1 MQGLKQMLSWLFGD
15 LFYWLA
21 IIAVIGGVVANV
33 LALMVGFIP
42 TLKPHAFIMKVVGI
56 ILIILG
62 GYYVADHRGYQRRV
76 DEDQAEI
83 ERLNGEAR
91 AKEAELNKKI
101 TQANTALKRAKDD
114 IQSKQASLN
123 ARADVGEL
131 RLPSTCGVQTDSST
145 PSSGG
150 DKASTGESQRQV
162 IKDIVAIATDGDTA
176 IHSLNACIAQYEQVR
191 QTVNEGVK

>member
-131 RLPSTCGVQTDSST
+131 RLPSTCGVQTN
-145 PSSGG
+145 PSSSSVGG
-150 DKASTGESQRQV
+150 NQTPPSESERQTIKAL
-162 IKDIVAIATDGDTA
+162 IAIASDGDTA
-176 IHSLNACIAQYEQVR
+176 ITSLNACINQYNEVMK
-191 QTVNEGVK
+191 TVNEGVK